1 MLFTTNNSDFFLVY
15 NNLGIGTD
23 SDVLIF
29 LFNRNE
35 ITDYSEILSI
45 SSQITESEAAELIS
59 KGASLQATKNSIVPL
74 KGEAIAGATNATN
87 QP

>member
-74 KGEAIAGATNATN
+74 KGEAITGAVNATN